1 MITFNW
7 KALGTIVPPA
17 TIPNQYKLD
26 LPFFFLFS
34 CLVIFHRCVQT
45 SELSTIS
52 NSVHTN
58 YLHSAD
64 VFCEL
69 WWKNDYALDLNGENE
84 LKKRKRAQLIYTLD
98 RYLLSHSTW
107 CRKSP
112 LLYLCFVFHLRMI
125 FFSFK
130 MLFYKQKPKC
140 VKVLINIF
148 EFFSFNKMFLFRRW
162 LLNKD
167 VSLIFTRQRNKDEP
181 VICEQ

>member
-1 MITFNW
+1 MYTRIIYTQLMFSANCDGKMTMHLIW
-7 KALGTIVPPA
+7 MERT
-17 TIPNQYKLD
+17 KLK
-26 LPFFFLFS
+26 
-34 CLVIFHRCVQT
+34 Q
-45 SELSTIS
+45 
-52 NSVHTN
+52 
-58 YLHSAD
+58 
-64 VFCEL
+64 
-69 WWKNDYALDLNGENE
+69 
-84 LKKRKRAQLIYTLD
+84 RKRAQLIYTLD